1 MSKSLSYLDQWLPGA
16 QNKYLTLPSGLKLRY
31 VETGHGEPLF
41 LIHTLRTQ
49 LDYFQNLVPL
59 LQDNY
64 RVILL
69 DLPGHGHSMIDL
81 RAAYDEPFFRNAV
94 LGAVQTLGLKRFA
107 IGGESIGGSLALT
120 VAATIPDQI
129 TRVFALSPYDYGE
142 RFAGGIRR
150 SKNGY
155 LIGLFGVFREWTI
168 ELRIILRL
176 VLNGGFASG
185 RFGPEALFEELVCT
199 GNRRGYRRAEYQLHK
214 HWRSWLDA
222 KTLYE
227 QVKVQVVLLYG
238 EEDWS
243 LSAER
248 KQNSDLL
255 SLKQFVSVPQTGHF
269 SALENPENVAKVF
282 LTR

>member
-176 VLNGGFASG
+176 VLNGGLASG
-185 RFGPEALFEELVCT
+185 RFGPEALFEELVHT

-214 HWRSWLDA
+214 HWRGWLDA

-243 LSAER
+243 LPAER
-248 KQNSDLL
+248 KQNSELL

-269 SALENPENVAKVF
+269 SALENPESVAKVF